1 MGLEVRGAQ
10 PDGMEPLEAASDQA
24 GAGGGDPHSGGDTDC
39 EDLS

>member
-24 GAGGGDPHSGGDTDC
+24 RAEGVILAQEVT
-39 EDLS
+39 LAAKI

>member
-24 GAGGGDPHSGGDTDC
+24 GAGGGILTQ
-39 EDLS
+39 EVTLIVKI

>member
-24 GAGGGDPHSGGDTDC
+24 GARVGILTQ
-39 EDLS
+39 EVTLIVKI